1 MRDSFVLYTKI
12 KDTVDELTLEQKGEL
27 FQAILD
33 YQATGEV
40 PKLEGVVKIAF
51 IPIRQDLDA
60 NNEKWEKTRQARS
73 EAGKKSAEQRLANS
87 NKSQQTSTKSTN
99 VEFVQQTGTNSNKQE
114 QTGTNS
120 TDNVNVNVYVND
132 NVSSKEDIYRD
143 VPEEIK
149 DVYMEWVKMRRKIKK
164 PITSKTTVT
173 RSLNRLRSLS
183 NDPAEQRELIQV
195 AIDHCWQSFY
205 HKPRE
210 DTKNRKA
217 DELDGFYK
225 MSQEWA
231 NE

>member
-1 MRDSFVLYTKI
+1 MVFYKSFAEAFKNLPAEEYKSLMVAVFEYAMDEIEPEGLSVYTEAMF
-12 KDTVDELTLEQKGEL
+12 EL
-27 FQAILD
+27 
-33 YQATGEV
+33 
-40 PKLEGVVKIAF
+40 VKPQI
-51 IPIRQDLDA
+51 DA
-60 NNEKWEKTRQARS
+60 NNRRYEN
-73 EAGKKSAEQRLANS
+73 GKKGGNKNQTKTNKQPTS
-87 NKSQQTSTKSTN
+87 NQQATKSEPKVNHISTKNEPNDNDN
-99 VEFVQQTGTNSNKQE
+99 VNDNENE
-114 QTGTNS
+114 
-120 TDNVNVNVYVND
+120 NVNVNG
-132 NVSSKEDIYRD
+132 DIYRD

-149 DVYMEWVKMRRKIKK
+149 DVYMEWVKMRKKIKK

-183 NDPAEQRELIQV
+183 KDPAEQRELIQV